1 MKRLFRIGMAL
12 IATMLFLNACDVE
25 KEPYIQGAEDEKQIL
40 NFKVIGVSNP
50 VLGTVD
56 GTFIGTIDEDA
67 KTVRL
72 DFPEGTIPIGIPII
86 MVSTYATIEPES
98 GIAQD
103 FTNPVYYTV
112 TALNGTTAQ
121 YMVEA
126 IVHDAD
132 NEKSILSFR
141 FDALDED
148 GIIDEV
154 ARRISFVLPAETD
167 VTQLVPT
174 IEVSEGATVEP
185 ASGVA
190 QDFTNPVTYTV
201 TAQNGTTA
209 VYTVMVIVEGGD
221 VEPTGKMV
229 LIKDFTGARCVNCPA
244 AAEYAHN
251 LQHQLDE
258 DHIFI
263 MSVHAGFLAQP
274 MGQFPNFLTDEGTEW
289 YNNHDSNPL
298 FTVDHVAL
306 TDGNSLKVEQIDTP
320 VVTALDE
327 EQSFEIVIGRQFDPT
342 SRQLQVNIQA
352 VSLTDWDGHF
362 FITACLVEDNIVGWQ
377 IIPGGTDKEY
387 VFHNVFRGTLNGA
400 YGESFEDHHVDS
412 DDTFSFSYNTEINAD
427 YNADECYVV
436 VYVYDRNQGDKILQ
450 TAVKK
455 IK

>member
-1 MKRLFRIGMAL
+1 M

-25 KEPYIQGAEDEKQIL
+25 KEPYIQGAEDERFIL
-40 NFKVIGVSNP
+40 EFKVDSVY
-50 VLGTVD
+50 GTVD
-56 GTFIGTIDEDA
+56 EDN
-67 KTVRL
+67 KMVRL
-72 DFPEGTIPIGIPII
+72 DFPAGTDVTHLTPTII
-86 MVSTYATIEPES
+86 ISNYATIEPKS
-98 GIAQD
+98 GVTQD

-112 TALNGTTAQ
+112 TAMSGATAQ

-141 FDALDED
+141 FDAMDED

-209 VYTVMVIVEGGD
+209 AYTVMVIVEGGD

-352 VSLTDWDGHF
+352 VSLTDRDGHF

>member
-1 MKRLFRIGMAL
+1 M

-25 KEPYIQGAEDEKQIL
+25 KEPYIQGAEDERFIL
-40 NFKVIGVSNP
+40 EFKVDSVY
-50 VLGTVD
+50 GTVD
-56 GTFIGTIDEDA
+56 EDN
-67 KTVRL
+67 KMVRL
-72 DFPEGTIPIGIPII
+72 DFPAGTDVTHLTPTII
-86 MVSTYATIEPES
+86 ISNYATIEPKS
-98 GIAQD
+98 GVTQD

-112 TALNGTTAQ
+112 TAMSGATAQ

-154 ARRISFVLPAETD
+154 ARRISFVLPSETD

-209 VYTVMVIVEGGD
+209 AYTVMVIVEGGD

-352 VSLTDWDGHF
+352 VSLTDRDGHF

-427 YNADECYVV
+427 YNADECYMV

>member
-1 MKRLFRIGMAL
+1 MLAAMAF
-12 IATMLFLNACDVE
+12 MNACDVE
-25 KEPYIQGAEDEKQIL
+25 KEPYIQGAEDERFIL
-40 NFKVIGVSNP
+40 EFKVDSVY
-50 VLGTVD
+50 GTVD
-56 GTFIGTIDEDA
+56 EDN
-67 KTVRL
+67 KMVRL
-72 DFPEGTIPIGIPII
+72 DFPAGTDVTHLTPTII
-86 MVSTYATIEPES
+86 ISNYATIEPKS
-98 GIAQD
+98 GVTQD

-112 TALNGTTAQ
+112 TAMSGAMAQ

-141 FDALDED
+141 FDALDES
-148 GIIDEV
+148 GVIDQI
-154 ARRISFVLPAETD
+154 ARAISFLLPAETD

-352 VSLTDWDGHF
+352 VSLTDRDGHF

-400 YGESFEDHHVDS
+400 YGESFENHHVDS

>member
-25 KEPYIQGAEDEKQIL
+25 KEPYIQGAEDERFIL
-40 NFKVIGVSNP
+40 EFKVDSVY
-50 VLGTVD
+50 GTVD
-56 GTFIGTIDEDA
+56 EDN
-67 KTVRL
+67 KMVRL
-72 DFPEGTIPIGIPII
+72 DFPAGTDVTHLTPTII
-86 MVSTYATIEPES
+86 ISNYATIEPKS
-98 GIAQD
+98 GVTQD

-112 TALNGTTAQ
+112 TAMSGATAQ

-148 GIIDEV
+148 GLIDEV

-209 VYTVMVIVEGGD
+209 VYTVTVIVEGGN
-221 VEPTGKMV
+221 VEPTGKTV

-263 MSVHAGFLAQP
+263 MSVHAGYLAQP
-274 MGQFPNFLTDEGTEW
+274 IGSFSDFLTDEGTEW

-298 FTVDHVAL
+298 FSVDHVAL
-306 TDGNSLKVEQIDTP
+306 TDGNTLKVEQIDAP
-320 VVTALDE
+320 VAEALEE
-327 EQSFEIVIGRQFDPT
+327 EQSFEIMVGTQYDEG
-342 SRQLQVNIQA
+342 SRQLQVSVQA
-352 VSLTDWDGHF
+352 AALTEMDGQF
-362 FITACLVEDNIVGWQ
+362 YITVCLVEDHIIGWQ
-377 IIPGGTDKEY
+377 TIPGGVDKEY
-387 VFHNVFRGTLNGA
+387 DFRNVFRGTLNGA
-400 YGESFEDHHVDS
+400 NGEEFESLHVNANDSFH
-412 DDTFSFSYNTEINAD
+412 FSYSTEINAD
-427 YNADECYVV
+427 YNADECYLM
-436 VYVYDRNQGDKILQ
+436 VYVSLGDKILQ

>member
-1 MKRLFRIGMAL
+1 M

-25 KEPYIQGAEDEKQIL
+25 KEPYIQGAEDERFIL
-40 NFKVIGVSNP
+40 EFKVDSVY
-50 VLGTVD
+50 GTVD
-56 GTFIGTIDEDA
+56 EDN
-67 KTVRL
+67 KMVRL
-72 DFPEGTIPIGIPII
+72 DFPAGTDVTHLTPTII
-86 MVSTYATIEPES
+86 ISNYATIEPKS
-98 GIAQD
+98 GVTQD

-112 TALNGTTAQ
+112 TAMSGATAQ

-209 VYTVMVIVEGGD
+209 AYTVMVIVEGGD

-274 MGQFPNFLTDEGTEW
+274 M
-289 YNNHDSNPL
+289 
-298 FTVDHVAL
+298 A
-306 TDGNSLKVEQIDTP
+306 
-320 VVTALDE
+320 
-327 EQSFEIVIGRQFDPT
+327 
-342 SRQLQVNIQA
+342 
-352 VSLTDWDGHF
+352 
-362 FITACLVEDNIVGWQ
+362 
-377 IIPGGTDKEY
+377 
-387 VFHNVFRGTLNGA
+387 
-400 YGESFEDHHVDS
+400 
-412 DDTFSFSYNTEINAD
+412 
-427 YNADECYVV
+427 
-436 VYVYDRNQGDKILQ
+436 
-450 TAVKK
+450 
-455 IK
+455 

>member
-1 MKRLFRIGMAL
+1 MTLLTA
-12 IATMLFLNACDVE
+12 MLFVNACDVE
-25 KEPYIQGAEDEKQIL
+25 KEPYIQGVEDEKSIL
-40 NFKVIGVSNP
+40 TFR
-50 VLGTVD
+50 VD
-56 GTFIGTIDEDA
+56 SVYGTIDEDT
-67 KTVRL
+67 KIVRL
-72 DFPEGTIPIGIPII
+72 DFTAGTD
-86 MVSTYATIEPES
+86 VSHLVPTITISNYATIDPES
-98 GIAQD
+98 GVAQD

-112 TALNGTTAQ
+112 TAMNGTTAQ

-126 IVHDAD
+126 VVHDAE

-154 ARRISFVLPAETD
+154 ARKIDFVLPAETD

-209 VYTVMVIVEGGD
+209 VYTVTVIVEGGN
-221 VEPTGKMV
+221 VEPTGKTV

-251 LQHQLDE
+251 LQHQLGE

-263 MSVHAGFLAQP
+263 MSVHAGYLAQP
-274 MGQFPNFLTDEGTEW
+274 LGQFPDFLTDEGTAW

-298 FTVDHVAL
+298 FSVDHVAL
-306 TDGNSLKVEQIDTP
+306 TDGNTLKVEQIDAP
-320 VVTALDE
+320 VAAALEE
-327 EQSFEIVIGRQFDPT
+327 EQAFEIVVTPQFDAAT
-342 SRQLQVNIQA
+342 RQLRVGVQTVALND
-352 VSLTDWDGHF
+352 LDGQF
-362 FITACLVEDNIVGWQ
+362 FITVCLVEDHIIGWQ
-377 IIPGGTDKEY
+377 TIPGGVDKEY
-387 VFHNVFRGTLNGA
+387 DFRNVFRGTLNGA
-400 YGESFEDHHVDS
+400 NGEEFEGLHVNANDSFH
-412 DDTFSFSYNTEINAD
+412 FSYSTEINAD
-427 YNADECYVV
+427 YNADECYLM
-436 VYVYDRNQGDKILQ
+436 VYVSLGDKILQ

>member
-25 KEPYIQGAEDEKQIL
+25 KEPYIQGAEDERFIL
-40 NFKVIGVSNP
+40 EFKVDSVY
-50 VLGTVD
+50 GTVD
-56 GTFIGTIDEDA
+56 EDN
-67 KTVRL
+67 KMVRL
-72 DFPEGTIPIGIPII
+72 DFPAGTDVTHLTPTII
-86 MVSTYATIEPES
+86 ISNYATIEPKS
-98 GIAQD
+98 GVTQD

-112 TALNGTTAQ
+112 TAMSGATAQ

-141 FDALDED
+141 FDALDDD

-209 VYTVMVIVEGGD
+209 AYTVMVIVEGGD

-352 VSLTDWDGHF
+352 VSLTDRDGHF

-412 DDTFSFSYNTEINAD
+412 DDTFSISYNTEINAD

>member
-1 MKRLFRIGMAL
+1 M

-25 KEPYIQGAEDEKQIL
+25 KEPYIQGAEDERFIL
-40 NFKVIGVSNP
+40 EFKVDSVY
-50 VLGTVD
+50 GTVD
-56 GTFIGTIDEDA
+56 EDN
-67 KTVRL
+67 KMVRL
-72 DFPEGTIPIGIPII
+72 DFPAGTDVTHLTPTII
-86 MVSTYATIEPES
+86 ISNYATIEPKS
-98 GIAQD
+98 GVTQD

-112 TALNGTTAQ
+112 TAMSGATAQ

-209 VYTVMVIVEGGD
+209 AYTVMVIVEGGD

-352 VSLTDWDGHF
+352 VSLTDRDGHF

-412 DDTFSFSYNTEINAD
+412 DDTFSISYNTEINAD
-427 YNADECYVV
+427 YNADECYMV

>member
-1 MKRLFRIGMAL
+1 M
-12 IATMLFLNACDVE
+12 IANMLFLNACDVE
-25 KEPYIQGAEDEKQIL
+25 KEPYIQGAEDERFIL
-40 NFKVIGVSNP
+40 EFKVDSVY
-50 VLGTVD
+50 GTVD
-56 GTFIGTIDEDA
+56 EDN
-67 KTVRL
+67 KMVRL
-72 DFPEGTIPIGIPII
+72 DFPAGTDVTHLTPTII
-86 MVSTYATIEPES
+86 ISNYATIEPKS
-98 GIAQD
+98 GVTQD

-112 TALNGTTAQ
+112 TAMSGATAQ

-132 NEKSILSFR
+132 NEKNILSFR

-201 TAQNGTTA
+201 TAQNGTTVA
-209 VYTVMVIVEGGD
+209 YTVMVIVEGGD

-352 VSLTDWDGHF
+352 VSLTDRDGHF

>member
-1 MKRLFRIGMAL
+1 M

-25 KEPYIQGAEDEKQIL
+25 KEPYIQGAEDERFIL
-40 NFKVIGVSNP
+40 EFKVDSVY
-50 VLGTVD
+50 GTVD
-56 GTFIGTIDEDA
+56 EDN
-67 KTVRL
+67 KMVRL
-72 DFPEGTIPIGIPII
+72 DFPAGMDVTHLTPTIII
-86 MVSTYATIEPES
+86 SNYATIEPKS
-98 GIAQD
+98 GVTQD

-112 TALNGTTAQ
+112 TAMSGATAQ

-209 VYTVMVIVEGGD
+209 AYTVMVIVEGGD

-352 VSLTDWDGHF
+352 VSLTDRDGHF

>member
-1 MKRLFRIGMAL
+1 M

-126 IVHDAD
+126 VVHDAD

-154 ARRISFVLPAETD
+154 ARRISFVLPSETD

-209 VYTVMVIVEGGD
+209 AYTVMVIVEGGD

-352 VSLTDWDGHF
+352 VSLTDRDGHF

>member
-25 KEPYIQGAEDEKQIL
+25 KEPYIQGAEDERFIL
-40 NFKVIGVSNP
+40 EFKVDSVY
-50 VLGTVD
+50 GTVD
-56 GTFIGTIDEDA
+56 EDN
-67 KTVRL
+67 KMVRL
-72 DFPEGTIPIGIPII
+72 DFPAGTDVTHLTPTII
-86 MVSTYATIEPES
+86 ISNYATIEPKS
-98 GIAQD
+98 GVTQD

-112 TALNGTTAQ
+112 TAMSGATAQ

-209 VYTVMVIVEGGD
+209 AYTVMVIVEGGD

-352 VSLTDWDGHF
+352 VSLTDRDGHF

-427 YNADECYVV
+427 YNADECYMV

>member
-1 MKRLFRIGMAL
+1 M

-25 KEPYIQGAEDEKQIL
+25 KEPYIQGAEDERFIL
-40 NFKVIGVSNP
+40 EFKVDSVY
-50 VLGTVD
+50 GTVD
-56 GTFIGTIDEDA
+56 EDN
-67 KTVRL
+67 KMVRL
-72 DFPEGTIPIGIPII
+72 DFPAGTDVTHLTPTII
-86 MVSTYATIEPES
+86 ISNYATIEPKS
-98 GIAQD
+98 GVTQD

-112 TALNGTTAQ
+112 TAMSGATAQ

-209 VYTVMVIVEGGD
+209 AYTVMVIVEGGD

-352 VSLTDWDGHF
+352 VSLTDRDGHF

-400 YGESFEDHHVDS
+400 YGESFENHHVDS